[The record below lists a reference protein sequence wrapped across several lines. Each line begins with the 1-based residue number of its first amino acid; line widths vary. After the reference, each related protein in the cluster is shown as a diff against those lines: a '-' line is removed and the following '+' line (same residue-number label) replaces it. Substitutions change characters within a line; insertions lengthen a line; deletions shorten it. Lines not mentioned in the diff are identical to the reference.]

1 MVNNKWFGAICEY
14 SACIYYGL
22 KLFVNIL
29 LVFTMVWSSLLTF
42 RLYLQWFKGQCWHF
56 ACMYN
61 GLEVCVHI
69 LLVFTMV
76 WSSLSTF
83 CQYSQ
88 WFSCTTLRQTFCYL
102 KALYPHS
109 TPVSPDSRE
118 TAQLPTGALFLSRNG
133 VLSTSASGLPCL
145 TTQTPRLHTPT
156 TILTSFVNHSLQG
169 ECFL

>member
-1 MVNNKWFGAICEY
+1 
-14 SACIYYGL
+14 
-22 KLFVNIL
+22 
-29 LVFTMVWSSLLTF
+29 
-42 RLYLQWFKGQCWHF
+42 
-56 ACMYN
+56 
-61 GLEVCVHI
+61 VHI

-169 ECFL
+169 VFFCFFLYFLFFFNLASTESRYASLGAPQSFTRSSRIVGREKHITCPN